1 MTSGRSLNLSEPY
14 FPTWGKVIRA
24 PKSAVRVKGDNG
36 GRFWHN
42 SRCPSWLRPTWMGV
56 AAPGSRAPSLRPPL
70 NNNDSA
76 VCSPNTAS
84 PTRQLPCAISTL
96 LQREDVKFTFN
107 NLWKWML
114 VSSPPFFFFFFKRSP
129 NFWHLTQSMSNLPDG
144 WVVPPLSELG
154 LLGRPRRKESFLK
167 HFNCKWSSLV

>member
-114 VSSPPFFFFFFKRSP
+114 VSSPPFFFFFFKRSI
-129 NFWHLTQSMSNLPDG
+129 WQ
-144 WVVPPLSELG
+144 WSEI
-154 LLGRPRRKESFLK
+154 LLGNPAPLLSNKQN
-167 HFNCKWSSLV
+167 NCISLVDSEQKGNHLLSPDR